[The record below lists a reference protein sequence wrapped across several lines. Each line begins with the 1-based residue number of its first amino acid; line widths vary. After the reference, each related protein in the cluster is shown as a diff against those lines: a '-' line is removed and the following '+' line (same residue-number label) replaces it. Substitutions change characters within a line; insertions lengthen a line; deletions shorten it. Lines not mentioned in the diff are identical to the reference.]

1 MHKSFHLGK
10 YEVQGRLGFESCYF
24 HVLRD
29 LRLLNLVAI
38 CKGWK
43 KHLATAVVLLME
55 ALFKA
60 SALITLS
67 KQRLPERKNIDL

>member
-43 KHLATAVVLLME
+43 PLSYCCSSTNGSIVQSKCFDYS
-55 ALFKA
+55 FKA
-60 SALITLS
+60 AFTGE
-67 KQRLPERKNIDL
+67 KKH